1 MTMNRLTGRECV
13 KVKKKEAKISRD
25 LTENIN
31 TVKNIFQDCSDVIYR
46 EIQLTEHIRGLLV
59 YIEGIIKVDDV
70 QEHILR
76 PLVQGLAHN
85 PDPQAEIYPLSFTRI
100 SLSQTSVSSEWEAV
114 INAVL
119 TSNVALF
126 IDRTDEVLLFSVKGG
141 SRRSVEE
148 PQTESVIRGP
158 REGFTESLR
167 INTAL
172 IRFKIKTEKLKLIDM
187 VIGKVTKT
195 DVALAYIEGVADK
208 QLVSDVKD
216 RLESI
221 DIDGILE
228 SGYIEEW
235 IEDNPSSP
243 FPQMQYSERPDS
255 VAAQLLEGRVAIFV
269 DGTPFVLIAPVTLWQ
284 LLQAS
289 EDYYERFFIG
299 NMIRWIRIFFLF
311 LALFLPGLYIAV
323 TTFHQDMLPSTLIL
337 SIAAAREAIPFPAL
351 VEAFIMEIS
360 FEALREA
367 GIRLPKTVGQA
378 VSILGALVI
387 GQAAVQAGIVS
398 APMVIVVS
406 LTGIASFTIP
416 RFGLA
421 VTVRMLRFPIM
432 ILAGAFG
439 LFGIVIGAVWI
450 VVHLTQLK
458 SFGVPYMTGVSPY
471 QAADMKDIFSR
482 APIWNMKIR
491 PSDAAEDN
499 LRRIGKSRHLGSDSN
514 EGW

>member
-1 MTMNRLTGRECV
+1 M
-13 KVKKKEAKISRD
+13 KAKERKQEDKISRD
-25 LTENIN
+25 LAENIKQVK
-31 TVKNIFQDCSDVIYR
+31 TVFQDCSDVIYR
-46 EIQLTEHIRGLLV
+46 ELQLTEDLRGLLV
-59 YIEGIIKVDDV
+59 YIEGIIKVEDV
-70 QEHILR
+70 QQHILR
-76 PLVQGLAHN
+76 PLIEGLAQR
-85 PDPQAEIYPLSFTRI
+85 PEADGDIYPLSFTRV
-100 SLSQTSVSSEWEAV
+100 SLSQTQAATDWPAV
-114 INAVL
+114 INGVL
-119 TSNVALF
+119 TANVAIF
-126 IDRTDEVLLFSVKGG
+126 VDGMDEVLLFSVKGG
-141 SRRSVEE
+141 SRRSVQE
-148 PQTESVIRGP
+148 PQTEAVIRGP

-172 IRFKIKTEKLKLIDM
+172 IRFKIKTEKLKLLDM

-195 DVALAYIEGVADK
+195 DVAMAYIEGLAEEKLVA
-208 QLVSDVKD
+208 DVKD

-221 DIDGILE
+221 EIDGILE
-228 SGYIEEW
+228 TGYIEEW

-255 VAAQLLEGRVAIFV
+255 VAAQLLEGRIAIFV

-289 EDYYERFFIG
+289 EDYYERYFIS
-299 NMIRWIRIFFLF
+299 NMFRWIRIFFLF
-311 LALFLPGLYIAV
+311 LALFLPSLYIAV

-337 SIAAAREAIPFPAL
+337 SIAASREAIPFPAL

-416 RFGLA
+416 RFSLA

-432 ILAGAFG
+432 LLASAFG
-439 LFGIVIGAVWI
+439 LFGIVIGAIWI
-450 VVHLTQLK
+450 VVHLT
-458 SFGVPYMTGVSPY
+458 
-471 QAADMKDIFSR
+471 
-482 APIWNMKIR
+482 
-491 PSDAAEDN
+491 
-499 LRRIGKSRHLGSDSN
+499 
-514 EGW
+514 

>member
-1 MTMNRLTGRECV
+1 MKT
-13 KVKKKEAKISRD
+13 KERKQEDKISRD
-25 LTENIN
+25 LAENIKQ
-31 TVKNIFQDCSDVIYR
+31 VKKVFQDCSDVIYR
-46 EIQLTEHIRGLLV
+46 ELQLTEQIRGLLV
-59 YIEGIIKVDDV
+59 YIEGIIKVEDV
-70 QEHILR
+70 QQHILR
-76 PLVQGLAHN
+76 PLIEGLAQH
-85 PDPQAEIYPLSFTRI
+85 PQAEGDIYPLSFTRV
-100 SLSQTSVSSEWEAV
+100 SLSQTQSATDWPAV
-114 INAVL
+114 INGVL
-119 TSNVALF
+119 TANVAIF
-126 IDRTDEVLLFSVKGG
+126 VERMEEVLLFSVKGG
-141 SRRSVEE
+141 SRRSVTE
-148 PQTESVIRGP
+148 PQTEAVIRGP

-172 IRFKIKTEKLKLIDM
+172 VRFKIKTEKLKLLDM

-195 DVALAYIEGVADK
+195 DVALAYIEGLAEEKLVAD
-208 QLVSDVKD
+208 VKE
-216 RLESI
+216 RLENI

-289 EDYYERFFIG
+289 EDYYERFFIS
-299 NMIRWIRIFFLF
+299 NMIRWIRFFFLF
-311 LALFLPGLYIAV
+311 LALFLPSLYIAV

-337 SIAAAREAIPFPAL
+337 SIAASREAIPFPAL

-406 LTGIASFTIP
+406 LTGIASFTVP

-421 VTVRMLRFPIM
+421 VTVRMLRFPLM
-432 ILAGAFG
+432 LLASAFG

-458 SFGVPYMTGVSPY
+458 SFGVPYMNGIAPY
-471 QAADMKDIFSR
+471 DRGDTKDIFSR
-482 APIWNMKIR
+482 VPMWKMKNR
-491 PSDAAEDN
+491 PSDASGN
-499 LRRIGKSRHLGSDSN
+499 NTRRIGKSRPLGSDSN

>member
-1 MTMNRLTGRECV
+1 MKTKERKRED
-13 KVKKKEAKISRD
+13 KISRD
-25 LTENIN
+25 FAENIKQVK
-31 TVKNIFQDCSDVIYR
+31 TVFQDCSDVIYR
-46 EIQLTEHIRGLLV
+46 EIQLSEHIRGLLV
-59 YIEGIIKVDDV
+59 YIEGIIKVEDV
-70 QEHILR
+70 QQHILR
-76 PLVQGLAHN
+76 PLIEGLAQH
-85 PDPQAEIYPLSFTRI
+85 PQADGEIYPLSFTRV
-100 SLSQTSVSSEWEAV
+100 SLSQTKSATDWPAV
-114 INAVL
+114 INGVL
-119 TSNVALF
+119 TANVAIF
-126 IDRTDEVLLFSVKGG
+126 VEGMDEVLLFSVKGG
-141 SRRSVEE
+141 SRRSVTE
-148 PQTESVIRGP
+148 PQTEAVIRGP

-172 IRFKIKTEKLKLIDM
+172 IRFKIKTEKLKLLDM

-195 DVALAYIEGVADK
+195 DVALAYIEGLAEEN
-208 QLVSDVKD
+208 LIADVKE
-216 RLESI
+216 RLGNI

-255 VAAQLLEGRVAIFV
+255 VAAQLLEGRVAILV

-289 EDYYERFFIG
+289 EDYYERFFIS
-299 NMIRWIRIFFLF
+299 NMIRWIRFFFLF
-311 LALFLPGLYIAV
+311 LALFLPSLYIAV

-337 SIAAAREAIPFPAL
+337 SIAASREAIPFPAL

-406 LTGIASFTIP
+406 LTGIASFTVP

-432 ILAGAFG
+432 LLASAFG

-458 SFGVPYMTGVSPY
+458 SFGVPYMNGIAPY
-471 QAADMKDIFSR
+471 VPEDTKDIFSR
-482 APIWNMKIR
+482 VPMWKMKKR
-491 PSDAAEDN
+491 PSDASRAN
-499 LRRIGKSRHLGSDSN
+499 MRRIGKSRPLGSDSN

>member
-1 MTMNRLTGRECV
+1 MLHLVNDEQLTAGSCVAVRE
-13 KVKKKEAKISRD
+13 KVSRD
-25 LTENIN
+25 LTKNTK
-31 TVKNIFQDCSDVIYR
+31 TVKKVFQDCSDVIYR
-46 EIQLTEHIRGLLV
+46 EVQLTDYIKGLLV
-59 YIEGIIKVDDV
+59 YIEGIIKVEDV

-76 PLVQGLAHN
+76 PVIQGLAGVLPDN
-85 PDPQAEIYPLSFTRI
+85 PYPISFKRVSI
-100 SLSQTSVSSEWEAV
+100 SQTDASSDWEKV

-119 TSNVALF
+119 TSNVAVF
-126 IDRTDEVLLFSVKGG
+126 IQGMDEALLFNVKGG
-141 SRRSVEE
+141 SRRSVQE
-148 PQTESVIRGP
+148 PQTEAVIRGP

-195 DVALAYIEGVADK
+195 DVAIAYIENIAEEH
-208 QLVSDVKD
+208 LINDVKQ
-216 RLESI
+216 RLEAI

-228 SGYIEEW
+228 TGYIEEW

-243 FPQMQYSERPDS
+243 FPQMQYTERPDT

-269 DGTPFVLIAPVTLWQ
+269 DGTPFALIAPVTLWQ
-284 LLQAS
+284 MLQAS
-289 EDYYERFFIG
+289 EDYYERFFIS
-299 NMIRWIRIFFLF
+299 NMIRWIRIFFLCV
-311 LALFLPGLYIAV
+311 ALFLPGLYIAV

-337 SIAAAREAIPFPAL
+337 SVAAAREAIPFPAL

-416 RFGLA
+416 RFSLA
-421 VTVRMLRFPIM
+421 VTIRMLRFPIM

-439 LFGIVIGAVWI
+439 LFGIVVGAVWI
-450 VVHLTQLK
+450 IVHLTQLK
-458 SFGVPYMTGVSPY
+458 SFGVPYMTGVAPY
-471 QAADMKDIFSR
+471 RPRDMKDIFSR
-482 APIWNMKIR
+482 VPMWKMKKR
-491 PSDAAEDN
+491 PAADAADN
-499 LRRIGKSRHLGSDSN
+499 IRRIGKTRRLGNDTT

>member
-1 MTMNRLTGRECV
+1 MKKNEEKVSRNLAENSKT
-13 KVKKKEAKISRD
+13 VKK
-25 LTENIN
+25 
-31 TVKNIFQDCSDVIYR
+31 IFQDCSDVIYR

-59 YIEGIIKVDDV
+59 YIEGIIKVEDV

-76 PLVQGLAHN
+76 PLILGLTQN
-85 PDPQAEIYPLSFTRI
+85 PDPGEEIYPLSLTRV
-100 SLSQTSVSSEWEAV
+100 SLSQTQVSNDWGTV

-119 TSNVALF
+119 TANVAIF
-126 IDRTDEVLLFSVKGG
+126 VERMDEVLLFSVKGG

-148 PQTESVIRGP
+148 PQTEAVIRGP
-158 REGFTESLR
+158 REGFTELLR

-172 IRFKIKTEKLKLIDM
+172 IRFKIKTEQLKLIDL
-187 VIGKVTKT
+187 VIGKMTKT
-195 DVALAYIEGVADK
+195 DVALAYIEGIAEEK
-208 QLVSDVKD
+208 LIADVKD

-243 FPQMQYSERPDS
+243 FPQMQYSERPDT

-289 EDYYERFFIG
+289 EDYYERFFIS

-323 TTFHQDMLPSTLIL
+323 TTYHQDMLPSTLIL

-416 RFGLA
+416 RFSLA

-432 ILAGAFG
+432 VLAGVFG
-439 LFGIVIGAVWI
+439 LFGIVIGAIWI

-471 QAADMKDIFSR
+471 KAEDMKDIFSR
-482 APIWNMKIR
+482 VPIWKMKNR
-491 PSDAAEDN
+491 PSDSTGKN
-499 LRRIGKSRHLGSDSN
+499 VRRIGKSRHLGSDSN

>member
-1 MTMNRLTGRECV
+1 MKT
-13 KVKKKEAKISRD
+13 KERKEENKISRD
-25 LTENIN
+25 LAEN
-31 TVKNIFQDCSDVIYR
+31 VKQVKSVFQDCSDVVYR
-46 EIQLTEHIRGLLV
+46 EIQLTEEIRGLLV
-59 YIEGIIKVDDV
+59 YIEGIIKVEDV
-70 QEHILR
+70 QQHILR
-76 PLVQGLAHN
+76 PLIEGL
-85 PDPQAEIYPLSFTRI
+85 DQQKEVGQDIYPLSFTRV
-100 SLSQTSVSSEWEAV
+100 SLSQAQATTDWPTV
-114 INAVL
+114 INGVL
-119 TSNVALF
+119 TANVAIF
-126 IDRTDEVLLFSVKGG
+126 MEGMEEVLLFSVKGG
-141 SRRSVEE
+141 SRRSVQE
-148 PQTESVIRGP
+148 PQTEAVIRGP

-172 IRFKIKTEKLKLIDM
+172 VRFKIKTEKLKLIDM
-187 VIGKVTKT
+187 VIGKMTKT
-195 DVALAYIEGVADK
+195 DVAMAYIDGVAEEK
-208 QLVSDVKD
+208 LINDVKD

-255 VAAQLLEGRVAIFV
+255 VAAQLLEGRIAIFV

-289 EDYYERFFIG
+289 EDYYERFFIS

-311 LALFLPGLYIAV
+311 LALFLPSLYIAV

-337 SIAAAREAIPFPAL
+337 SIAASREAIPFPAL

-416 RFGLA
+416 RFSLA

-432 ILAGAFG
+432 LLASAFG
-439 LFGIVIGAVWI
+439 LFGIVIGAIWI

-458 SFGVPYMTGVSPY
+458 SFGVPYMNGVAPY
-471 QAADMKDIFSR
+471 DATDMKDIFSR
-482 APIWNMKIR
+482 VPMWKMNKR
-491 PSDAAEDN
+491 PSDATRGN
-499 LRRIGKSRHLGSDSN
+499 VRRIGKTRPMGSDSN